1 MKSYKLCW
9 RKHVASKIVGR
20 LNTVLR
26 TLDDKNIT
34 DVAFKAFVKNTPVKS
49 GNARRSTKK
58 STNSIDANYAY
69 AQRLEEGWSKQA
81 PKGMTE
87 PTIEEVRAY
96 VFRTLGIRI

>member
-1 MKSYKLCW
+1 VLET
-9 RKHVASKIVGR
+9 
-20 LNTVLR
+20 LNS
-26 TLDDKNIT
+26 KNIT
-34 DVAFKAFVKNTPVKS
+34 DVAYKTFVDKTPVRS
-49 GNARRSTKK
+49 GNAKRNTKK
-58 STNSIDANYAY
+58 SGNSIDANYAY